1 MCATRKNI
9 SPEESDNS
17 AKQLAKK
24 RKPRASTKEEKPA
37 SAAKKNLKRN
47 AAPKTEDCESQAAF
61 RASEIKIFSGEESA
75 NEKCEETYGNGEIA
89 VAVSN
94 GETAVAG
101 GNGDAAKS
109 SSCGE
114 VDTQFFPSDGFKRH
128 IARIKAAKERADKIA
143 EDGICLD
150 APEASVA
157 LMWEIVFDRL
167 CKAEDAGISE
177 VGTLAGIL
185 QKLFAADSK
194 RKPDKAKSSGDGVV
208 SEDTMRKIEEKLKLL

>member
-47 AAPKTEDCESQAAF
+47 AASKTEDCESQAAF

-114 VDTQFFPSDGFKRH
+114 ADTQFFPSDGFKRH

>member
-89 VAVSN
+89 VAASN

-114 VDTQFFPSDGFKRH
+114 ADTQFFPSDGFKRH

>member
-37 SAAKKNLKRN
+37 STAKKNLKRN
-47 AAPKTEDCESQAAF
+47 AASKTEDCESQAAF

-114 VDTQFFPSDGFKRH
+114 ADTQFFPSDGFKRH

>member
-9 SPEESDNS
+9 SPEKSDNS

-37 SAAKKNLKRN
+37 STAKKNLKRN

-75 NEKCEETYGNGEIA
+75 NEKCEETYGNGE
-89 VAVSN
+89 
-94 GETAVAG
+94 TAVAG

-114 VDTQFFPSDGFKRH
+114 ADTQFFPSDGFKRH

>member
-37 SAAKKNLKRN
+37 STAKKNLKRN
-47 AAPKTEDCESQAAF
+47 AAPKTEDCENQAAF

-114 VDTQFFPSDGFKRH
+114 ADTQFFPSDGFKRH

>member
-89 VAVSN
+89 LAVSN

-101 GNGDAAKS
+101 GNRDAAKS
-109 SSCGE
+109 SSFG
-114 VDTQFFPSDGFKRH
+114 
-128 IARIKAAKERADKIA
+128 
-143 EDGICLD
+143 D
-150 APEASVA
+150 ATT
-157 LMWEIVFDRL
+157 R
-167 CKAEDAGISE
+167 
-177 VGTLAGIL
+177 
-185 QKLFAADSK
+185 
-194 RKPDKAKSSGDGVV
+194 RV
-208 SEDTMRKIEEKLKLL
+208 S

>member
-37 SAAKKNLKRN
+37 STAKKNLKRN

-61 RASEIKIFSGEESA
+61 RTSEIKIFSGEESA

-114 VDTQFFPSDGFKRH
+114 ADTQFFPSDGFKRH

-167 CKAEDAGISE
+167 CKAEDAGVSE

>member
-114 VDTQFFPSDGFKRH
+114 ADTQFFPSDGFKRH

>member
-89 VAVSN
+89 VVVSN

-114 VDTQFFPSDGFKRH
+114 ADTQFFPSDGFKRH

>member
-37 SAAKKNLKRN
+37 SAAKKNLRRN

-101 GNGDAAKS
+101 GNRDAAKS
-109 SSCGE
+109 FSYGE
-114 VDTQFFPSDGFKRH
+114 ADTQFFPSDGFKRH

>member
-109 SSCGE
+109 SSFGE
-114 VDTQFFPSDGFKRH
+114 ADTQFFPSDGFKRH

-167 CKAEDAGISE
+167 CKAEDVGISE

>member
-37 SAAKKNLKRN
+37 STAKKNLKRN

-114 VDTQFFPSDGFKRH
+114 ADTQFFPSDGFKRH

-208 SEDTMRKIEEKLKLL
+208 SEDTMCKIEEKLKLL

>member
-37 SAAKKNLKRN
+37 STAKKNLKRN

-114 VDTQFFPSDGFKRH
+114 ADTQFFPSDGFKRH

-185 QKLFAADSK
+185 QKLFSADSK

>member
-89 VAVSN
+89 VAVSH
-94 GETAVAG
+94 GETAVTG

-109 SSCGE
+109 FSCGE
-114 VDTQFFPSDGFKRH
+114 ADTQFFPSDGFKRH

-143 EDGICLD
+143 EDSICLD

-167 CKAEDAGISE
+167 CKAEDADISE

>member
-109 SSCGE
+109 FSCGE
-114 VDTQFFPSDGFKRH
+114 ADTQFFPSDGFKRH

-208 SEDTMRKIEEKLKLL
+208 SEDTMRKIEGKLKLL

>member
-24 RKPRASTKEEKPA
+24 RKPRAATKEAKLA
-37 SAAKKNLKRN
+37 STAKKNLKRN

-109 SSCGE
+109 SSFGE
-114 VDTQFFPSDGFKRH
+114 ADTQFSPSDGFKRH

-167 CKAEDAGISE
+167 CKAESAGISE

-185 QKLFAADSK
+185 QKLFSADSK

>member
-109 SSCGE
+109 SSFGE
-114 VDTQFFPSDGFKRH
+114 ADTQFFPSDGFKRH
-128 IARIKAAKERADKIA
+128 IARIKAAKARADEIA
-143 EDGICLD
+143 EDGMCLD
-150 APEASVA
+150 ASEASVA

-185 QKLFAADSK
+185 QKLFSADSK
-194 RKPDKAKSSGDGVV
+194 RRPDKAKSPGDGVV
-208 SEDTMRKIEEKLKLL
+208 SEETMRKIEEKLKLL

>member
-37 SAAKKNLKRN
+37 PAAKKNLKRN

-109 SSCGE
+109 SSFGE
-114 VDTQFFPSDGFKRH
+114 ADTQFFPSDGFKRH

>member
-109 SSCGE
+109 SSFGE
-114 VDTQFFPSDGFKRH
+114 ADTQFFPSDGFKRH

-194 RKPDKAKSSGDGVV
+194 RKPEKAKSSGDGVV

>member
-89 VAVSN
+89 VVVSN

-109 SSCGE
+109 SSFGE
-114 VDTQFFPSDGFKRH
+114 ADTQFFPSDGFKRH

>member
-9 SPEESDNS
+9 SPEESDDS
-17 AKQLAKK
+17 AKQPAKK

-109 SSCGE
+109 SSFGE
-114 VDTQFFPSDGFKRH
+114 ADTQFFPSDGFKRH

>member
-37 SAAKKNLKRN
+37 STAKKNLKRN

-114 VDTQFFPSDGFKRH
+114 ADTQFFPSDGFKRH
-128 IARIKAAKERADKIA
+128 IARIKVAKERADKIA

>member
-94 GETAVAG
+94 GETAVAS

-109 SSCGE
+109 SSFGE
-114 VDTQFFPSDGFKRH
+114 ADTQFFPSDGFKRH

>member
-9 SPEESDNS
+9 SPEESDDS
-17 AKQLAKK
+17 AKQFAKK

-109 SSCGE
+109 SSFGE
-114 VDTQFFPSDGFKRH
+114 ADTQFFPSDGFKRH

>member
-37 SAAKKNLKRN
+37 STAKKNLKRN

-109 SSCGE
+109 SSFGE
-114 VDTQFFPSDGFKRH
+114 ADTQFFPSDGFKRH

-194 RKPDKAKSSGDGVV
+194 RKPDRAKSSGDGVV

>member
-109 SSCGE
+109 SSFGE
-114 VDTQFFPSDGFKRH
+114 ADTQFFPSDGFKRH

-208 SEDTMRKIEEKLKLL
+208 SEDTMRKIEKKLKLL